1 MRIDSGRFRAVFPRR
16 EKAIIFRTPVETL
29 IISTATKYMGD
40 MKENGEEDRK
50 MEEEKGER
58 ISRKSYLD
66 S

>member
-1 MRIDSGRFRAVFPRR
+1 
-16 EKAIIFRTPVETL
+16 
-29 IISTATKYMGD
+29 MGD